1 MKTNDV
7 IFQEVREQGFITK
20 QQIQLLKNRSNKE
33 QKDLIDY
40 DWLESIADG
49 YGIPLTEE
57 QGQQGL
63 NWLKRFQRKR
73 VRSIYGY
80 REDEIIN
87 TASPSDFVFLGF
99 YDAGNKWFKLY
110 LPIYGLNGMEY
121 VPMNEP
127 YIIA

>member
-7 IFQEVREQGFITK
+7 IFQEVKEQGFITK

-33 QKDLIDY
+33 QKDLMDY
-40 DWLESIADG
+40 DLIKSIADG

-57 QGQQGL
+57 QGKQGL
-63 NWLKRFQRKR
+63 TWLKRFQRKR
-73 VRSIYGY
+73 TASIYGY

-87 TASPSDFVFLGF
+87 NAFPSDFVFLGF

>member
-33 QKDLIDY
+33 QKDLMDY
-40 DWLESIADG
+40 DLIESIADG

-57 QGQQGL
+57 QGKQGL
-63 NWLKRFQRKR
+63 TWLKKFQRKR
-73 VRSIYGY
+73 TSSIYGY
-80 REDEIIN
+80 REEEIIN
-87 TASPSDFVFLGF
+87 SASPSDFVFLGF
-99 YDAGNKWFKLY
+99 YDAGNGWFKRY
-110 LPIYGLNGMEY
+110 LPIYGLNGMQY